1 VTCEAARY
9 QEVEI
14 AFGDGWEQRPRGLC
28 KPCRWCR
35 LVIGKKS
42 SERSP
47 WISSPPPRAVIGRGG
62 VLPPWDETLSLCY
75 REAFEKRFRT
85 LSFASHETPYMW
97 WGTLRYAAT
106 RFPTTHLEPLD
117 IVLPDEPRAGQSP
130 TLLADWRRE
139 LKKFDETLELRRRL
153 VKEIPL

>member
-1 VTCEAARY
+1 MMGYTVSAVQISANRRT
-9 QEVEI
+9 
-14 AFGDGWEQRPRGLC
+14 AFLLAQ
-28 KPCRWCR
+28 
-35 LVIGKKS
+35 
-42 SERSP
+42 
-47 WISSPPPRAVIGRGG
+47 A
-62 VLPPWDETLSLCY
+62 LSY

-97 WGTLRYAAT
+97 WRTLRYAAT

>member
-62 VLPPWDETLSLCY
+62 VLPPWDETLSLSY

-97 WGTLRYAAT
+97 WERSGMLPPVSPPLISNHWTSSCRMNPEPDRALPSW
-106 RFPTTHLEPLD
+106 PTGGE
-117 IVLPDEPRAGQSP
+117 S
-130 TLLADWRRE
+130 
-139 LKKFDETLELRRRL
+139 
-153 VKEIPL
+153 